1 MKIKFLISFLF
12 LVLTFS
18 LSFAQSKYAY
28 VDLLK
33 VMNQSQE
40 GKKLRKEI
48 EEKFSYYQSKGKQI
62 EEKIEELKKQ
72 LESPLLSE
80 QAKKEK
86 EKEIEKLRAEI
97 QKLTIEAQTVLND
110 MKKNAENKLT
120 KKIKLVVKEYAQKN
134 KIDIVFFN
142 AIVSP
147 ILYADKKIDITDE
160 IIRLLDGMQN
170 ENKWNCKNI

>member
-1 MKIKFLISFLF
+1 MKIKFLITFLF

-18 LSFAQSKYAY
+18 FSFAQNKYAY

-33 VMNQSQE
+33 VMNQSKE
-40 GKKLRKEI
+40 GEKLRKEI
-48 EEKFSYYQSKGKQI
+48 KEKFSYYQSKGKQI
-62 EEKIEELKKQ
+62 EEKIGEIKKQ

-97 QKLTIEAQTVLND
+97 QKLAIEAQTVLND
-110 MKKNAENKLT
+110 MKKNAENKLA

-134 KIDIVFFN
+134 EIDIVFFN
-142 AIVSP
+142 AMVSP
-147 ILYADKKIDITDE
+147 ILYVDKKIDITDE
-160 IIRLLDGMQN
+160 IIKLLDGKQN
-170 ENKWNCKNI
+170 ENK

>member
-1 MKIKFLISFLF
+1 MKIKFLITFLF
-12 LVLTFS
+12 LVLAFS
-18 LSFAQSKYAY
+18 LSFAQNKYAY
-28 VDLLK
+28 LNLLQ
-33 VMNQSQE
+33 VMNHSQE

-48 EEKFSYYQSKGKQI
+48 EEKFSYYQSKGKRI

-86 EKEIEKLRAEI
+86 EKEIEKLRTEI

-110 MKKNAENKLT
+110 MKKNVENELV
-120 KKIKLVVKEYAQKN
+120 KKIKLVVKEYSQKN

-142 AIVSP
+142 AIVGP
-147 ILYADKKIDITDE
+147 ILHADKKIDITDE
-160 IIRLLDGMQN
+160 IVKLLDGKQD
-170 ENKWNCKNI
+170 ENK

>member
-1 MKIKFLISFLF
+1 MKIKFLITFLF
-12 LVLTFS
+12 LVFVST

-28 VDLLK
+28 IDLLK
-33 VMNQSQE
+33 VMNESKE
-40 GKKLRKEI
+40 GKNLRKEI

-62 EEKIEELKKQ
+62 EEKIKEIKKQ
-72 LESPLLSE
+72 LESPLLSK

-110 MKKNAENKLT
+110 MKKNAENKLM
-120 KKIKLVVKEYAQKN
+120 KKIKLVVKEYSQKN

-142 AIVSP
+142 AMVSP

-160 IIRLLDGMQN
+160 IIKLLDGKQ
-170 ENKWNCKNI
+170 K

>member
-1 MKIKFLISFLF
+1 MKIKFLITFLF

-18 LSFAQSKYAY
+18 FSFAQSKYAY

-48 EEKFSYYQSKGKQI
+48 EEKFSYYQEKGKKIEKQI
-62 EEKIEELKKQ
+62 EEIKKQ

-80 QAKKEK
+80 KAKKEK
-86 EKEIEKLRAEI
+86 EKELEKLRTEI

-110 MKKNAENKLT
+110 MKKNAENKLL
-120 KKIKLVVKEYAQKN
+120 KKIKLVVKEYSQKN

-142 AIVSP
+142 AMVSP
-147 ILYADKKIDITDE
+147 ILYADNKIDITDE
-160 IIRLLDGMQN
+160 IIKLLDGKQN
-170 ENKWNCKNI
+170 ENK